1 MRGEESIPGRED
13 RVKTDL
19 YADLLDYRHGLFSK
33 LLSEVPL
40 RRFLPVSRWAR
51 VALAGVLP
59 PGVSTLLALVPYG
72 ISTATAA
79 LGYVLAVVAAAAT
92 GGLPAGLTASL
103 LSFLALNFFFT
114 EPFHTFRVNKVED
127 LLALGAFVLVSLIVG
142 TLLSTA
148 LSERARA
155 ERREREARLQQGLG
169 ARLLAGEATEVVLS
183 SFARSAVELFG
194 LLACEVITEFGA
206 ARVGALEGSDDN
218 RAVSSEKFTMVARG
232 REVGQILA
240 VPGLSRPRL
249 GPEERH
255 VIQGLANQLA
265 LALDGIRL
273 ASEAHQ
279 ARLEGEKDRLRAA
292 LFSSVTHDL
301 KTPLASIK
309 ASVTGLLDLG
319 VKFSPA
325 DHRELLDTISQEEE
339 RLSRLIGNLLYLS
352 RIRAGAVAPEKSPSD
367 LQDLI
372 EAVVGRSVRDHPFR
386 LAFAE
391 DLSAVPID
399 VVQIDQAL
407 TNILENAAKFAPIG
421 SPITLE
427 AAQGQ
432 DMVEVRVEDRGPGIP
447 PQDRERV
454 FEPFVRGEGHPNAG
468 TGLGLSIARAIVEAH
483 GGNILIEDTPG
494 GGATVLFTLPIR
506 E

>member
-1 MRGEESIPGRED
+1 
-13 RVKTDL
+13 
-19 YADLLDYRHGLFSK
+19 
-33 LLSEVPL
+33 
-40 RRFLPVSRWAR
+40 
-51 VALAGVLP
+51 LA
-59 PGVSTLLALVPYG
+59 
-72 ISTATAA
+72 
-79 LGYVLAVVAAAAT
+79 YVLAVVAAAAI
-92 GGLPAGLTASL
+92 GGFPAGLTASL

-114 EPFHTFRVNKVED
+114 EPLHTFRVDKVED

-142 TLLSTA
+142 TLLSTT

-169 ARLLAGEATEVVLS
+169 ARLLAGEATEVVLA

-194 LLACEVITEFGA
+194 LLSCEVTTEFGA
-206 ARVGALEGSDDN
+206 ARVEAREASDDT
-218 RAVSSEKFTMVARG
+218 RAASSETFTMVARG
-232 REVGQILA
+232 REVGSIL
-240 VPGLSRPRL
+240 VVLCPSRPRL

-273 ASEAHQ
+273 ASEAQ
-279 ARLEGEKDRLRAA
+279 QVRLEAEKDRLRAA

-301 KTPLASIK
+301 RTPLASIK

-319 VKFSPA
+319 VNFSPA

-339 RLSRLIGNLLYLS
+339 RLSWLIGNLLYLS
-352 RIRAGAVAPEKSPSD
+352 RIRAGAVAPEKSQSD
-367 LQDLI
+367 LRELI
-372 EAVVGRSVRDHPFR
+372 EAVAGRSMQDHPFR

-391 DLSAVPID
+391 ETYAVPMDI
-399 VVQIDQAL
+399 VQIDQAL
-407 TNILENAAKFAPIG
+407 TKILENAAKFAPTG
-421 SPITLE
+421 SLIAVET
-427 AAQGQ
+427 AQRQ

-454 FEPFVRGEGHPNAG
+454 FEPFVRGEGHPNSG

-483 GGNILIEDTPG
+483 GGNIMIEDTPG